1 MKAVLVSPPRPGARV
16 ADIPEPRL
24 SEKGVVIRILWNGVC
39 GTDREIV
46 NGVLPIASLPPG
58 RSEMILGHEAI
69 GVVERAS
76 KGLEDLVGKYVI
88 LVNRRGCG
96 RCLNCLAGRA
106 DYCETGGFVEA
117 GIKGLDGFMAEY
129 VVDDP
134 RYVVEVPKSLVDVA
148 VLAQPLSDLEK
159 SLETVLAVQRRMI
172 WVCDDG
178 TYRCRKAVVIGTGPI
193 GMLVSMLLKSYGFKV
208 TIVNKRDLH
217 SHEKNVISRIGVK
230 FYNSLNGYEE
240 LYREIGPFDIVFDTT
255 AKPSV
260 IKSVLRFMN
269 YNSILALFG
278 FARAPE
284 RDYLDSEELTIIA
297 AKNIALVGLA
307 NGQKRHFEMAL
318 EHIASWKN
326 SMPGALEGMITA
338 RIEIEDRDEVLKVL
352 REKPPNEIKTLIV
365 FSK

>member
-1 MKAVLVSPPRPGARV
+1 MKAVLVSPPRPGVRIG
-16 ADIPEPRL
+16 DIPEPRL
-24 SEKGVVIRILWNGVC
+24 SDRGIYIRILWTGIC
-39 GTDREIV
+39 GTDREII
-46 NGVLPIASLPPG
+46 NGVLPIASTPPG
-58 RSEMILGHEAI
+58 KDEMILGHEAI

-76 KGLEDLVGKYVI
+76 KGLEDLVGRYVI

-134 RYVVEVPKSLVDVA
+134 RYIVEVPRELLDVA

-159 SLETVLAVQRRMI
+159 SIESLLITQRRMI
-172 WVCDDG
+172 WSCEDG
-178 TYRCRKAVVIGTGPI
+178 TYRCRKAIVIGTGPI
-193 GMLVSMLLKSYGFKV
+193 GMLASMLLKSYGFRV
-208 TIVNKRDLH
+208 TIVNRRDLYP
-217 SHEKNVISRIGVK
+217 HEKNMISRIGVK

-240 LYREIGPFDIVFDTT
+240 LYKEIGPFDIVFDTT

-284 RDYLDSEELTIIA
+284 KDYLDSEELTMIA
-297 AKNIALVGLA
+297 AKNIALVGVV
-307 NGQKRHFEMAL
+307 NGQKRHFETAL
-318 EHIASWKN
+318 EHIASWKS
-326 SMPGALEGMITA
+326 SMPGALESMITA
-338 RIEIEDRDEVLKVL
+338 RIEIEDRDRVLKVL